1 VISSTQAAI
10 DQGKN
15 TFKST
20 TLTQNDIDNHASYDA
35 NSISVS
41 AGTGGPLGGS
51 AGVGHDSGN
60 ASSVT
65 QSGISGI
72 AGNRTARTGDAETGI
87 NKVFDA
93 TKVQSESGA
102 QTQITQAFGSQA
114 SKAIGD
120 YATAQEAKAT
130 ALRLQAKASQTT
142 DPEQYQSLM
151 AQADQIDSK
160 WGDQGTL
167 RLGAHAI
174 VGGLTGGISG
184 AVGVTAGALTA
195 PEVAKALT
203 AAHITGP
210 LASTL
215 TALAST
221 AVGVAAGGTAGGATA
236 YNEVNNN
243 YLTHQQQ
250 QDLLNKL
257 SDKNCSSTCRDDAIS
272 AAKVLSAKQDADL
285 KNCEF
290 NGDQACISKAINEI
304 FVAQNSPTSTKL
316 TSYLGLQ
323 DAGLV
328 NNSGTLINNS
338 QIKASIDWLS
348 YAKNS
353 CQGMSSG
360 QCAINYEQ
368 MKNGDIPALVRL
380 KDGTKDNLIGGK
392 TSGLMYYIK
401 GVGYVAAEILIP
413 TTPTDIALSLMPVG
427 KLVGKLDTTIAT
439 GEKTLIDRVPLA
451 SCGGIACFVA
461 GTLIQTDKGL
471 KPIETFVG
479 GEMVWARNDETL
491 EYGYRPVVT
500 TKATADQE
508 LYEVVVGNMQ
518 GQTET
523 YYTTSE
529 HPFWL
534 KDHGWRKASLLEA
547 GMTLLDRHNEPI
559 QIISQS
565 LTSDID
571 TVFNIQVQD
580 SETYH
585 IGELGIWVH
594 NADCCP
600 KVDATKY
607 QGEMLGANGTQ
618 TASKTIWKGDGQ
630 ARIDVENPAPGDRA
644 GQVHYQDNAG
654 NKYYYDPNTNSL
666 FYKVGDTNISAPKSI
681 QNLLNNPSFM
691 NGINKGL
698 KYLGVN
704 K

>member
-120 YATAQEAKAT
+120 YATAQEAKAQ
-130 ALRLQAKASQTT
+130 ALRDQAKQTT
-142 DPEQYQSLM
+142 DLKQQQNLN

-243 YLTHQQQ
+243 YLTHQNISDLTKALDKCKGDKACATDVYKQAIADSKYNNSKIDACSDDSVCLQ
-250 QDLLNKL
+250 GFATELASLQGQDTKLLKQLSDLTGKPSSTVPKL
-257 SDKNCSSTCRDDAIS
+257 SVDATIDKYGLYKAVDVAKWSATNCSSTPAMCQ
-272 AAKVLSAKQDADL
+272 AAYSKMQSDSSAKQTMLLGGMLLASL
-285 KNCEF
+285 AVALTPELIATTRLAVANCT
-290 NGDQACISKAINEI
+290 AI
-304 FVAQNSPTSTKL
+304 
-316 TSYLGLQ
+316 
-323 DAGLV
+323 
-328 NNSGTLINNS
+328 
-338 QIKASIDWLS
+338 LS
-348 YAKNS
+348 YCLS
-353 CQGMSSG
+353 QVGMHVADFVVADAVGGVSIVGAGS
-360 QCAINYEQ
+360 
-368 MKNGDIPALVRL
+368 
-380 KDGTKDNLIGGK
+380 IG
-392 TSGLMYYIK
+392 
-401 GVGYVAAEILIP
+401 A
-413 TTPTDIALSLMPVG
+413 
-427 KLVGKLDTTIAT
+427 
-439 GEKTLIDRVPLA
+439 KTL
-451 SCGGIACFVA
+451 S
-461 GTLIQTDKGL
+461 K
-471 KPIETFVG
+471 
-479 GEMVWARNDETL
+479 L
-491 EYGYRPVVT
+491 EQEAV
-500 TKATADQE
+500 ATAKVE
-508 LYEVVVGNMQ
+508 AE
-518 GQTET
+518 
-523 YYTTSE
+523 
-529 HPFWL
+529 
-534 KDHGWRKASLLEA
+534 KAAL
-547 GMTLLDRHNEPI
+547 
-559 QIISQS
+559 
-565 LTSDID
+565 
-571 TVFNIQVQD
+571 
-580 SETYH
+580 
-585 IGELGIWVH
+585 
-594 NADCCP
+594 
-600 KVDATKY
+600 
-607 QGEMLGANGTQ
+607 
-618 TASKTIWKGDGQ
+618 
-630 ARIDVENPAPGDRA
+630 ARIR
-644 GQVHYQDNAG
+644 
-654 NKYYYDPNTNSL
+654 
-666 FYKVGDTNISAPKSI
+666 
-681 QNLLNNPSFM
+681 
-691 NGINKGL
+691 
-698 KYLGVN
+698 
-704 K
+704 